1 LLDKAGAIVVNTT
14 IMSSV
19 SPKSEDPRS
28 RKTRVGLQNAFMEL
42 VPEHD
47 FESVSIAMIA
57 QRADKNRATFYK
69 YYEDKYE
76 LLRDCMLGWLE
87 EYIEGL
93 EVAPPSEMEKD
104 LPLFVADIERHY
116 MEHRRFYVAIL
127 ENGRFPAFHALFTKT
142 LERRILQ
149 WIEMMRGATRL
160 AAAPSSD
167 VDAKR
172 LAVFITYACFGAL
185 LDWLNNGDERD
196 TESHARMLA
205 SLVLP
210 LVHF

>member
-1 LLDKAGAIVVNTT
+1 
-14 IMSSV
+14 MSSV

-28 RKTRVGLQNAFMEL
+28 RRTRVGLQNAFMEL
-42 VPEHD
+42 VADRD

-57 QRADKNRATFYK
+57 QRAEKNRATFYK
-69 YYEDKYE
+69 YYKDKYE

-93 EVAPPSEMEKD
+93 EAAPPSEKD

-127 ENGRFPAFHALFTKT
+127 ENGRFPAFYALFTKT
-142 LERRILQ
+142 LEGRILQ
-149 WIEMMRGATRL
+149 WIEMMRSATLL
-160 AAAPSSD
+160 AAAPSSG

-185 LDWLNNGDERD
+185 LDWLSNGDERD

-210 LVHF
+210 LVRC